1 MRRKALKRFV
11 FAIAASAICGV
22 ALAQV
27 GTTIKEGAKAT
38 AEKAQEIGDRVKAAV
53 EPEPK
58 KAADKAKAEAHK
70 AKARHHAGVAKDAAK
85 EIPK

>member
-1 MRRKALKRFV
+1 MKRLIV
-11 FAIAASAICGV
+11 AIALGAVCGMAS
-22 ALAQV
+22 AQV
-27 GTTIKEGAKAT
+27 GTTLKEGAKAT

-58 KAADKAKAEAHK
+58 KSADKAKAQVHK
-70 AKARHHAGVAKDAAK
+70 AKARHHAGVAKTAAK